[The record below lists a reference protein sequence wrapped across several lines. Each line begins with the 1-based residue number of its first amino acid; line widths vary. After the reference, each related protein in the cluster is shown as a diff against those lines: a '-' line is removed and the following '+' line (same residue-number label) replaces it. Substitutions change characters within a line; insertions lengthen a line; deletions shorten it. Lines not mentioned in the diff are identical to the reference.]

1 MIGIICAMAVEVEG
15 LKALM
20 ENRQDIKYADMT
32 FTKGTLGNSDV
43 VAVECG
49 VGKVNAAMCAQAMI
63 DKFSPDAVI
72 NSGVAGSLSDEVT
85 LCDMVVGTEVLQH
98 DMNASALGDPVG
110 EITFPDEHRTFFPCD
125 EEISEKL
132 FSICENIDGSNTF
145 KGRIASGDI
154 FVSRRSKREIINRR
168 FEALACEMEGGA
180 VGHVCFRNKVPF
192 CVFRVISDDLTNN
205 KGMDF
210 KEFCDAASEKSIKA
224 VTELIRVL

>member
-15 LKALM
+15 LKSLM
-20 ENRQDIKYADMT
+20 ENKEDVKYANMT
-32 FTKGTLGNSDV
+32 FTKGTLGKSEI

-63 DKFSPDAVI
+63 DKFSPAAVI
-72 NSGVAGSLSDEVT
+72 NSGVAGALSDEVT

-110 EITFPDEHRTFFPCD
+110 EITFPDEGRTYFPCD
-125 EEISEKL
+125 TDIAGRLCAICEKL
-132 FSICENIDGSNTF
+132 GGSNVF
-145 KGRIASGDI
+145 RGRIASGDL

-168 FEALACEMEGGA
+168 FDALACEMEGGA
-180 VGHVCFRNKVPF
+180 IGHVCFRNNVPF
-192 CVFRVISDDLTNN
+192 CVFRTISDDLTNN

-210 KEFCDAASEKSIKA
+210 KEFCGIASEKSIK
-224 VTELIRVL
+224 VISEFIRSL